1 MSRQPFV
8 PAMVWRLNE
17 AGVRGAWRLW
27 RYVTPFSGPNGQLVQ
42 LPDRSWAFNDPW
54 DHMAR
59 QSCRGGYERV
69 ERWACGRLIRPGGL
83 VLDVGANHGIYT
95 QLAAKLVGPTGRVI
109 AFEPGPALPVLQSII
124 QRAGYRNVE
133 VVPCAV
139 GCEVGHTTMV
149 VPGHQPAL
157 ATLRHGAEQ
166 LDGRQVEVVRLD
178 RCPAVPDQE
187 IDLMKIDTEGYEGEV
202 LQGAERLFDQGLVR
216 AVLLEV
222 SPTFGSIN
230 YLKRFIER
238 YALSAYTLGYKRRLT
253 YRPNLAPYQE
263 ANVRGQAN
271 ILLTRKDVFLLP
283 PA

>member
-8 PAMVWRLNE
+8 HAMVWRLNE
-17 AGVRGAWRLW
+17 AGVRGAWRIW
-27 RYVTPFSGPNGQLVQ
+27 HYVTPLSRPIGELVQ
-42 LPDRSWAFNDPW
+42 LPDRSWACNDPW
-54 DHMAR
+54 DYTAR
-59 QSCRGGYERV
+59 ESYRGGYERV

-83 VLDVGANHGIYT
+83 VLDVGAHYGIYT

-109 AFEPGPALPVLQSII
+109 AFEPGPALPVLRSII
-124 QRAGYRNVE
+124 QRAGYLNVE

-139 GCEVGHTTMV
+139 GCEVGHSTMV

-166 LDGRQVEVVRLD
+166 LDGREVEVVRLD
-178 RCPAVPDQE
+178 RCPAVPDHE

-222 SPTFGSIN
+222 SPNFGSID
-230 YLKRFIER
+230 YLQRFIGR
-238 YALSAYTLGYKRRLT
+238 HAFSAYTLDYKRRLMSS
-253 YRPNLAPYQE
+253 PSLVPYQVSH
-263 ANVRGQAN
+263 VRRQTN
-271 ILLTRKDVFLLP
+271 ILLIRNDIVFFP
-283 PA
+283 SA